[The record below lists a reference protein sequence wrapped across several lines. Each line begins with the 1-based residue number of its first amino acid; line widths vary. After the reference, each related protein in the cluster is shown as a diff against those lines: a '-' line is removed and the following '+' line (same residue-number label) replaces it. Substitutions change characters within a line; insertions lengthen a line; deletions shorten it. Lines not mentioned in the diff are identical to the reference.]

1 MTSVR
6 GSTAHCLLTGTRPGW
21 RSQGTEGALHG
32 ARLKLCQDL
41 APARGAEAAPCLF
54 EPCRRAGGD
63 EEVLAGGVL
72 RGWCFRLPDIF
83 SLFTPGDGV
92 QREPPWCIKQHR
104 EFMSVLHTHCTAAL
118 FMPVWGCSRAGHKKK
133 NHPAACCLLG
143 VRRERALLLE
153 IPSSSMAISV
163 LQPLE
168 RPKVRDGCV
177 CCARRAVL
185 VWRGCPPPSRAL
197 LLHGVSPCHCAAA
210 LSPWVPRVG
219 VWVSPKH
226 VSSATATNKQEPK
239 PSRSLFLPQH
249 TAAGGW
255 GTPTLQP

>member
-41 APARGAEAAPCLF
+41 APARRAEAAPCLF
-54 EPCRRAGGD
+54 EPCRRAGGH

-133 NHPAACCLLG
+133 TIQLPAVCWECGGKEHFCWKSLPPRWQSAFYSPLKG
-143 VRRERALLLE
+143 PKYVMAVSAVPGER
-153 IPSSSMAISV
+153 
-163 LQPLE
+163 
-168 RPKVRDGCV
+168 C
-177 CCARRAVL
+177 
-185 VWRGCPPPSRAL
+185 
-197 LLHGVSPCHCAAA
+197 
-210 LSPWVPRVG
+210 
-219 VWVSPKH
+219 
-226 VSSATATNKQEPK
+226 
-239 PSRSLFLPQH
+239 
-249 TAAGGW
+249 
-255 GTPTLQP
+255 